1 MYANREIG
9 KGFGLTHSVR
19 RRKEREREKS
29 ELIFVGEWMEGEVSS
44 SSSSCCGDMRGGGG
58 KEYSGK
64 ISGSHARTP
73 SFPILTRGC
82 AGAATEF

>member
-9 KGFGLTHSVR
+9 KGFGLTPSVR

-58 KEYSGK
+58 KEYSGN

-73 SFPILTRGC
+73 SSF
-82 AGAATEF
+82 